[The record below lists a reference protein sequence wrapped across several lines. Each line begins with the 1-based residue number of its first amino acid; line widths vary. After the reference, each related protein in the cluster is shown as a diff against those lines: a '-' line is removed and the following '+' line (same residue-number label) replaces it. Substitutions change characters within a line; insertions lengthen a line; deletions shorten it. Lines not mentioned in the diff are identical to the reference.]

1 VNRPLATAVLVAAL
15 VVCPAAAAHGGGGG
29 ALGFRSH
36 VKTVTPATTGLKLT
50 VLDYDDRLQ
59 LTNDTGKTVIVL
71 GYENEPYLMFKDG
84 RVYRNARSP
93 ATYLNDDRY
102 GQVQLPPQA
111 SAKAP
116 PEWKELVDHPEYDWH
131 DHRIHWMSRT
141 LPPKVQAHKNLAQRV
156 FDWAVPITVDG
167 RRTMIHGSLDYT
179 PPPGGKF
186 PFLLVLPPVLI
197 FCAAAILWTI
207 RRSRSASD
215 DSPPPAGRRAAS
227 PRD

>member
-1 VNRPLATAVLVAAL
+1 VTRPLAAGILVATL
-15 VVCPAAAAHGGGGG
+15 VVCPAAAGHGGGG

-36 VKTVTPATTGLKLT
+36 VKAVAPATAGLKLT

-71 GYENEPYLMFKDG
+71 GYENEPYLMFRNG

-111 SAKAP
+111 NAKAP
-116 PEWKELVDHPEYDWH
+116 PEWKELVDEPEYDWH

-141 LPPKVQAHKNLAQRV
+141 LPPKVQAHKDTAQHV
-156 FDWAVPITVDG
+156 FDWAVPITVG
-167 RRTMIHGSLDYT
+167 GKRTMINGSLDYT
-179 PPPGGKF
+179 PPAGGKF
-186 PFLLVLPPVLI
+186 PFLLVVPPVLL
-197 FCAAAILWTI
+197 FCAAVILWTI
-207 RRSRSASD
+207 RRARRLSD
-215 DSPPPAGRRAAS
+215 DEPHPAN
-227 PRD
+227 

>member
-1 VNRPLATAVLVAAL
+1 VSRPLATAVVVAAL
-15 VVCPAAAAHGGGGG
+15 VVCPVAAAHGGGG

-36 VKTVTPATTGLKLT
+36 VKTVTPSTAGLKLT
-50 VLDYDDRLQ
+50 VLDHDDRLQ

-71 GYENEPYLMFKDG
+71 GYENEPYLMFRNG
-84 RVYRNARSP
+84 RVYRNVRSP

-111 SAKAP
+111 NAQAP
-116 PEWKELVDHPEYDWH
+116 PEWKELVDDSQYDWH

-141 LPPKVQAHKNLAQRV
+141 LPPKVQAHKNVAQHV

-167 RRTMIHGSLDYT
+167 KRTMIKGGLDYT

-186 PFLLVLPPVLI
+186 PFLLVIPPALLV
-197 FCAAAILWTI
+197 CAAGIIWSI
-207 RRSRSASD
+207 RRTRRMSDEPHPAS
-215 DSPPPAGRRAAS
+215 
-227 PRD
+227 